1 MRMPPR
7 RSARRCPVS
16 RVGEPAEAVGKRL
29 PCAPRRVMFLSQA
42 LDDAKVGAELLRHVA
57 RPVRGVYEKVEDGAS
72 PTPDRLFQRTVVSG
86 AVVVTAITGIEGI
99 GDYLANQ

>member
-1 MRMPPR
+1 
-7 RSARRCPVS
+7 
-16 RVGEPAEAVGKRL
+16 
-29 PCAPRRVMFLSQA
+29 MFLSQA

-57 RPVRGVYEKVEDGAS
+57 RPVRGVYEKVEDGAIMPNISGASDLPLSLERSSAS